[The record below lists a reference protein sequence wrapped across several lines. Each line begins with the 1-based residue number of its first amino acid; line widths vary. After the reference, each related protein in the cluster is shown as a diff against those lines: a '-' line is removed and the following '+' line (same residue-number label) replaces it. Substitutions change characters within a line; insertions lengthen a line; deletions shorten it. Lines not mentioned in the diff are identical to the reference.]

1 MKLSFVFLLG
11 VALIEW
17 EAGLTQTAKTYS
29 WWNPAGNE
37 FPVVEGQAWPQVM
50 KGNYYRLP
58 ARAEKAVRP
67 EVWDLAHNS
76 AGLAI
81 SFKTNSPEI
90 VVKYKVSGAVSF
102 AHMPATGVSGV
113 DLYAVGKDGQQL
125 WCRGAYSF
133 NDTIVYSFKGLDE
146 NDSLNPFHSKGGE
159 YTLYLPL
166 YNTITWLNIGTLD
179 GYTFAPSPLRKEKP
193 VVVYGTSIAQ
203 GGCASR
209 PGMAWPAIV
218 GRKFDRPVIN
228 LGFSGNGRLEKEIV
242 ALCAEIDPKIY
253 VMDCFPNL
261 TGASFSLQEIKNRVV
276 NSVAILRKAHQHTP
290 ILFVEHAGFGD
301 APVNAG
307 NRNRVDNINKLLE
320 ETIKELK
327 NKGATNISI
336 LTKDE
341 LGLGFDAMV
350 DGIHPTDLGMQQYAD
365 AFEKKARE
373 ILHEPVGDVST
384 TKPCTQ
390 NRDANTYDWKTRHSE
405 VLALNTG
412 NLPPIIFVGNSI
424 THYWG
429 GQPVAPVARGKDSWR
444 KFIEPHQVRNLGFG
458 WDRIENVLW
467 RVYHDEMDGYAA
479 KQIVFMIGTN
489 NLDFNTD
496 NEIVEGLKFL
506 LSATKVKQPKSPILL
521 LGIYPR
527 ANHEKRI
534 AQLNEHIAALAKSIH
549 VRYADPGKFLLG
561 RDGKINPDFFTND
574 GVHPNGGGYNE
585 VGRRLEPLLVK

>member
-1 MKLSFVFLLG
+1 VL
-11 VALIEW
+11 
-17 EAGLTQTAKTYS
+17 
-29 WWNPAGNE
+29 
-37 FPVVEGQAWPQVM
+37 EGQAWPQEM

-58 ARAEKAVRP
+58 ARAEKVVRL
-67 EVWDLAHNS
+67 EVWNLAHNS

-90 VVKYKVSGAVSF
+90 VVRYQVSGGVSF
-102 AHMPATGVSGV
+102 PHMPATGVSGV

-133 NDTIVYSFKGLDE
+133 NDTIVYRFKGLDE
-146 NDSLNPFHSKGGE
+146 NDSLNPFHPKGGE

-166 YNTITWLNIGTLD
+166 YNTITWLNIGTVD
-179 GYTFAPSPLRKEKP
+179 GYTFVPSPLRKEKP

-209 PGMAWPAIV
+209 PGMAWPAIA

-242 ALCAEIDPKIY
+242 ALSAEIDAKIY

-261 TGASFSLQEIKNRVV
+261 TGAQFSLQEIKNRIV
-276 NSVAILRKAHQHTP
+276 NSVDILRKAHQHTP

-307 NRNRVDNINKLLE
+307 NRNSVNSINKLLE
-320 ETIKELK
+320 ETIEELK
-327 NKGATNISI
+327 KKGATNIFI
-336 LTKDE
+336 LTRDE
-341 LGLGFDAMV
+341 LGLDFDAMV

-365 AFEKKARE
+365 AFEKKARK
-373 ILHEPVGDVST
+373 ILHEPVGNLST

-390 NRDANTYDWKTRHSE
+390 NRDANTYDWKTRHSQ
-405 VLALNTG
+405 VLALNAE
-412 NLPPIIFVGNSI
+412 NPPSIIFVGNSI

-429 GQPVAPVARGKDSWR
+429 GQPVAPVVRGEESWR
-444 KFIEPHQVRNLGFG
+444 KFIEPHGVRNLGFG

-467 RVYHDEMDGYAA
+467 RVYHDEMDGYSA

-489 NLDFNTD
+489 NLQFNSD
-496 NEIVEGLKFL
+496 KEIVGGLKFL
-506 LSATKVKQPKSPILL
+506 IAATKVKQPKSSILL

-534 AQLNEHIAALAKSIH
+534 AQLNEQIAALAKSIH
-549 VRYADPGKFLLG
+549 VHYADPGKFLLG
-561 RDGKINPDFFTND
+561 GDGKINPDFFTND
-574 GVHPNGGGYNE
+574 GVHPNGRGYDV
-585 VGRRLEPLLVK
+585 VGQRIEPLLIK